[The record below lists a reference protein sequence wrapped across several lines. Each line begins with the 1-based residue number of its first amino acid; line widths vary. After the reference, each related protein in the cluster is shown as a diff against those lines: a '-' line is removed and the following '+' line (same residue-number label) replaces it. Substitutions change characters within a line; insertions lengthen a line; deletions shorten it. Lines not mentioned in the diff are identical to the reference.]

1 MSKQYRRFLYRGQF
15 KQSALKSF
23 TAIMWE
29 YRAFMYLPAAI
40 VLLLE
45 LAQMGARIFISEIL
59 ARIEASDWGVLGIL
73 LISLFLYNM
82 LTLAL
87 DAKMVRVV
95 IEKVG
100 YDFAFAY
107 ENKVLRHVSRLGHT
121 FNSSFPISVTLD
133 RISKIERVSDLVE
146 QGFWTLFNNLFQG
159 IISLVVLAVYLPA
172 AVPVVLIVFF
182 LFIRYNGFMINKQ
195 AVVRKRRKD
204 RAEDKAEVRMRLVA
218 ANTTLLSNGALERME
233 KKVFASSENLKR
245 VGILELMHVL
255 RGNGIIRDILLY
267 FGRFAVLAFAVS
279 MAQAKVIDI
288 PRLVLV
294 YTVSETMFIGM
305 WGVVRFVYSFM
316 YESPSI
322 LKIDE
327 LLQISPTVVDPESPI
342 AIPEG
347 SLGFTFKDVNFTYR
361 GIEIQGKKQVDPYFS
376 ENLAKAN
383 ALRASIGVQP
393 YEVKKTDTAPLHLC
407 AVNLEIRPGQKVALV
422 GQSGAGKST
431 LSLLL
436 QKLQLP
442 DNGEV
447 RVNGVYINELNGY
460 ELRNRIAVVPQGSNV
475 DIFND
480 TLLYNITL
488 GDERFSEAD
497 VIQSLKVA
505 ELWDTVLSWPLTL
518 YEVIGERGRTLSGG
532 QQQRVAIARAA
543 IRKPDLIILDEAT
556 SALDTETERLVQQ
569 SLNVLL
575 EGRTAVIIAHRLSTI
590 KDADMIVVM
599 KDGSIGEMGSWD
611 ELVQSGGDFA
621 KLVKAQTL

>member
-1 MSKQYRRFLYRGQF
+1 MSKQYRRYLYKGQL

-23 TAIMWE
+23 MAIMWE
-29 YRAFMYLPAAI
+29 YRRFMYLPAAI

-59 ARIEASDWGVLGIL
+59 ARVEASDWGVLGIL

-82 LTLAL
+82 LTLAM
-87 DAKMVRVV
+87 DVKMVRVV

-107 ENKVLRHVSRLGHT
+107 ENKVLRHVARLGHT

-159 IISLVVLAVYLPA
+159 LISLVVLAVYLPA
-172 AVPVVLIVFF
+172 AVPVVIVVFY
-182 LFIRYNGFMINKQ
+182 LFIRYNGFMLNKQ
-195 AVVRKRRKD
+195 SIVRKRRKD
-204 RAEDKAEVRMRLVA
+204 RAEDKAEIRMRLVA

-233 KKVFASSENLKR
+233 ESVFSSSDNLKR

-267 FGRFAVLAFAVS
+267 FGRFAVLALAVS

-327 LLQISPTVVDPESPI
+327 LLQISPTVIDPENPVH
-342 AIPEG
+342 IPEG
-347 SLGFTFKDVNFTYR
+347 PLGFTFKDVNFTYH
-361 GIEIQGKKQVDPYFS
+361 GIEIQGKKQVDPYFD

-383 ALRASIGVQP
+383 ALRASIGIP
-393 YEVKKTDTAPLHLC
+393 PHEVKKTDVVPLHLC
-407 AVNLEIRPGQKVALV
+407 SVNLEIQPGQKVALV

-436 QKLQLP
+436 SKLQLP
-442 DNGEV
+442 DSGDL
-447 RVNGVYINELNGY
+447 RVNGVCINELNGY
-460 ELRNRIAVVPQGSNV
+460 ELRRRIAVVPQGSNV

-488 GDERFSEAD
+488 GDERFTEAD

-505 ELWDTVLSWPLTL
+505 ELWETVLGWPLAL
-518 YEVIGERGRTLSGG
+518 YETIGERGRTLSGG

-556 SALDTETERLVQQ
+556 SALDTETERLVQA
-569 SLNVLL
+569 SLNRLL

-590 KDADMIVVM
+590 KDADKIVVM

-611 ELVQSGGDFA
+611 ELVLAGGEFS